1 MRRHFRSAFALA
13 WLFLLGAPR
22 LTQAEEPPLLSDRRH
37 IAGHAFLPTSSGV
50 DAPLAVTSF
59 GLETNLVYG
68 HATGPFYDRNGIL
81 IDSSRT
87 YDVGGF
93 GESVRYQWAANEHLA
108 LRGVLTTALV
118 SGLNRSAAM
127 VVGTTA
133 LVGGS
138 VGAEG
143 SFAVADTARLGFAL
157 DVQRT
162 PQLNVLV
169 SGAVLKALQE
179 RVLDVA
185 SALEIDQLLTWRPS
199 VAISLVPIPA
209 FGLTGRVTY
218 VYSRLSTEAY
228 GFRERQSIALGAAA
242 DLDVRR
248 LWESVPMSVNLVV
261 VDSISLGGEAENGLL
276 DLSTGVMYTGKKDV
290 DLGVI
295 FGGQRLHIRPQF
307 PAPLKTDLVY
317 VDFAIRVYWP

>member
-1 MRRHFRSAFALA
+1 MRRHFRSVFALA
-13 WLFLLGAPR
+13 WLTTLTVPR
-22 LTQAEEPPLLSDRRH
+22 LPQAEEPPPSSDRRH

-50 DAPLAVTSF
+50 DAPVAVTIF

-68 HATGPFYDRNGIL
+68 HATGPFYDRDGIL

-93 GESVRYQWAANEHLA
+93 GESVRFQWAANEYLA
-108 LRGVLTTALV
+108 LRGILTTALV

-179 RVLDVA
+179 RVLDAA

-199 VAISLVPIPA
+199 VALSVVPIPA

-248 LWESVPMSVNLVV
+248 LWESVPMSVNLVF

-276 DLSTGVMYTGKKDV
+276 DLSTGLMYTGKKDV

-295 FGGQRLHIRPQF
+295 IGAQRLHIRPQF